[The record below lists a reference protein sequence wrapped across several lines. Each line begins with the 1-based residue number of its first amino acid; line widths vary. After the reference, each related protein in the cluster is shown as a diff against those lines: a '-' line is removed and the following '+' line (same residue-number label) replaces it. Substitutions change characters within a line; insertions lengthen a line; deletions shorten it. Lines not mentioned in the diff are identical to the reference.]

1 MDEACEALLR
11 GEHAFAEKL
20 ARRAIEGGEMNARLW
35 FDLGRILWQCHKA
48 EDAEAALR
56 RAIAL
61 APTYGEA
68 FAELAAVQAAHGKW
82 VAAERLQRR
91 AVELLPHDERAQA
104 TLFSYVTMLPAADA
118 SAPDRASDRASDS
131 ASDSAGDRVPRS
143 TARTYRQDWGAVAG
157 ELRAR
162 GMARL
167 RGLLSLAE
175 CAALRALWDQPCFEH
190 AVPCDDDRGRLE
202 YRFFARPLPALVLE
216 LREDVYARLQSIA
229 NDWQRRLHRN
239 LQFPSTLVRFLGR
252 CAEAGQHRSTPILLR
267 YPPSGW
273 NAPHRDVAGRV
284 VFPFQLAVT
293 LGPDPAAVAGGALR
307 LLDVHGQRVRREHT
321 LATEPGDGVVFCTQE
336 RLVAIAGAPAVQPVQ
351 HGVAVCTAERFAL
364 GVPFHDH
371 G

>member
-35 FDLGRILWQCHKA
+35 CDLGRILWQCRKE

-68 FAELAAVQAAHGKW
+68 FAELATVQAAHGKW

-104 TLFSYVTMLPAADA
+104 TLRSYAALLPAADA
-118 SAPDRASDRASDS
+118 SAPDTAADTPVTRAA
-131 ASDSAGDRVPRS
+131 
-143 TARTYRQDWGAVAG
+143 ARTDRHDWQAVAG

-167 RGLLSLAE
+167 PGLLSLAE
-175 CAALRALWDQPCFEH
+175 CAALRALWDEPCFEH
-190 AVPCDDDRGRLE
+190 AVPCDDERGRLE
-202 YRFFARPLPALVLE
+202 YRYFARPLPALVLE
-216 LREDVYARLQSIA
+216 LREDVYARLQPIA

-293 LGPDPAAVAGGALR
+293 LGPGPAAAAGGALR
-307 LLDVHGQRVRREHT
+307 LLDVHGHRVRREHT
-321 LATEPGDGVVFCTQE
+321 LATEPGDGIVFCTQE
-336 RLVAIAGAPAVQPVQ
+336 RLVAIAGVDAVQPVQ
-351 HGVAVCTAERFAL
+351 HGVAACTATRFAL

>member
-1 MDEACEALLR
+1 MGEAWEALLR
-11 GEHAFAEKL
+11 GEHALAEKI
-20 ARRAIEGGEMNARLW
+20 ARRATLGSEMNARMW
-35 FDLGRILWQCHKA
+35 CDLGRILWQCRSA
-48 EDAEAALR
+48 DDAEAALR

-68 FAELAAVQAAHGKW
+68 FAELAALQAAHGKW

-91 AVELLPHDERAQA
+91 AVELLPNDERAQQD
-104 TLFSYVTMLPAADA
+104 LRSYGAMLPAAGAGTADA
-118 SAPDRASDRASDS
+118 EADAPA
-131 ASDSAGDRVPRS
+131 PRPM
-143 TARTYRQDWGAVAG
+143 ARTDRHDWRAVAD
-157 ELRAR
+157 ELAAR

-167 RGLLSLAE
+167 PGLLTPAE

-216 LREDVYARLQSIA
+216 LREDVYVRLHSIS
-229 NDWQRRLHRN
+229 NEWQRRLHRN
-239 LQFPSTLVRFLGR
+239 VQFPSTLARFLGR

-307 LLDVHGQRVRREHT
+307 LLDVHGNRVRREHT
-321 LATEPGDGVVFCTQE
+321 LASEPGDGVVFCTQE
-336 RLVAIAGAPAVQPVQ
+336 RLVAIAGVDAVQPVQ
-351 HGVAVCTAERFAL
+351 HGVATCTAERFAL